1 MIEEYLQDAIQLVHE
16 SAFAYCHYITPNDVG
31 ATGGHQ
37 YGFTFAKPCYKMF
50 FDEPGVKGSNKDK
63 YVKVDWQKG
72 LTMTES
78 RAIYYGVGTRDE
90 YRLTR
95 FGKGFEFLR
104 EDYIGSLQ
112 IMTKNHDG
120 EYFAY
125 ILSYQDNIESF
136 MDAFSLDVTKGNQI
150 IDKAASISPDKRL
163 EQDFMLFINSHTD
176 FPDTIEM
183 ASFVRK
189 CVMAAKGY
197 TERIV
202 SEKADNI
209 ILEWTDA
216 EYQLFRG
223 LEEKIYRSVFTKPFK
238 NCQSLV
244 EFSNSILNRRKS
256 RAGKSLEHHLAEIF
270 TASHL
275 RFEEQVITENK
286 KKPDFIFPDGQS
298 YHNFK
303 FPSDKLTMLGAKTT
317 CKDRW
322 RQVLNEADR
331 IPNKH
336 LFTLQRGVSRNQ
348 LQEMKDERLTL
359 VVPQKNI
366 PLFLPEFHE
375 NIMCLSDFIGM
386 VRERQSQFR
395 CHP

>member
-1 MIEEYLQDAIQLVHE
+1 MSMMDENLQEAIQLVHN
-16 SAFAYCHYITPNDVG
+16 SVYAYCHYITPNDVG

-50 FDEPGVKGSNKDK
+50 FDEPGVKGSTKENF
-63 YVKVDWQKG
+63 VEVNWQNGYKK
-72 LTMTES
+72 TQS
-78 RAIYYGVGTRDE
+78 RAIYYGVGTRNE

-95 FGKGFEFLR
+95 FGRGFEFLC

-112 IMTKNHDG
+112 IMTRNEDG

-125 ILSYQDNIESF
+125 VLSDQDNIENF
-136 MDAFSLDVTKGNQI
+136 MNVFSLDVTKGNQEI
-150 IDKAASISPDKRL
+150 EKSEEISPDEKL
-163 EQDFMLFINSHTD
+163 KHAFMEFIENHVD
-176 FPDTIEM
+176 FPDTREM
-183 ASFVRK
+183 ASFV
-189 CVMAAKGY
+189 CQSVINAKRY
-197 TERIV
+197 TEKSI
-202 SEKADNI
+202 SEKADTI

-223 LEEKIYRSVFTKPFK
+223 LEEKIYRPIFIRPFD
-238 NCQSLV
+238 NCQSLID
-244 EFSNSILNRRKS
+244 FSNSILNRRKS

-270 TASHL
+270 SASHIK
-275 RFEEQVITENK
+275 FEEQVVTENK
-286 KKPDFIFPDGQS
+286 KTPDFIFPDGES
-298 YHNFK
+298 YHDFM

-322 RQVLNEADR
+322 RQVLNEANR

-348 LQEMKDERLTL
+348 LQEMKDEHITL
-359 VVPQKNI
+359 VVPKDNKS
-366 PLFLPEFHE
+366 LFLPEFHD

-386 VRERQSQFR
+386 VRERQNS
-395 CHP
+395 

>member
-1 MIEEYLQDAIQLVHE
+1 MIEENLQDAIQLVYE
-16 SAFAYCHYITPNDVG
+16 SVYAYCHYITPNDVG

-37 YGFTFAKPCYKMF
+37 CGFTFAKPCYLMF
-50 FDEPGVKGSNKDK
+50 FDEPGVKGSNKENF
-63 YVKVDWQKG
+63 VEIDWQKG
-72 LTMTES
+72 LIKTQS
-78 RAIYYGVGTRDE
+78 RAIYYGTGTRNE

-95 FGKGFEFLR
+95 FGTGFEFLR

-112 IMTKNHDG
+112 IMTKNQEGD
-120 EYFAY
+120 YYAY
-125 ILSYQDNIESF
+125 VLSDQDNIENF

-150 IDKAASISPDKRL
+150 IEKSATLSPDEKL
-163 EQDFMLFINSHTD
+163 KEDFVNFINCHAD

-189 CVMAAKGY
+189 CVIAANQY
-197 TERIV
+197 TEKKI
-202 SEKADNI
+202 ADDADHI
-209 ILEWTDA
+209 ILKWTDA

-223 LEEKIYRSVFTKPFK
+223 LEEKIYRPVFSRPFD
-238 NCQSLV
+238 NCQDLV
-244 EFSNSILNRRKS
+244 EFANSILNRRKS

-275 RFEEQVITENK
+275 RFEEQVVTENN
-286 KKPDFIFPDGQS
+286 KKPDFIFPDWAS
-298 YHNFK
+298 YHNIL
-303 FPSDKLTMLGAKTT
+303 FPAEKLTMLGAKTT

-322 RQVLNEADR
+322 RQVLNEANK

-359 VVPQKNI
+359 VVPKDNKK
-366 PLFLPEFHE
+366 LFLPEFHD

-386 VRERQSQFR
+386 VRERQS
-395 CHP
+395 

>member
-1 MIEEYLQDAIQLVHE
+1 MIEENLQDAIQLVHE
-16 SAFAYCHYITPNDVG
+16 SEFAYCHYITPNDVG

-50 FDEPGVKGSNKDK
+50 FKEPGVKGSNKENF
-63 YVKVDWQKG
+63 VDVNWQKG
-72 LTMTES
+72 LTKTHS
-78 RAIYYGVGTRDE
+78 RAIYYGVGTRNE

-95 FGKGFEFLR
+95 FGNGFEFLR

-112 IMTKNHDG
+112 IMTKNREG

-125 ILSYQDNIESF
+125 ILSDQDNIESF
-136 MDAFSLDVTKGNQI
+136 MDIFSLDVTKGNQLI
-150 IDKAASISPDKRL
+150 NKNGILSPNQRL
-163 EQDFMLFINSHTD
+163 RNDFLLFINNHTD

-189 CVMAAKGY
+189 CVIAAKGY
-197 TERIV
+197 TEHII
-202 SEKADNI
+202 SEKADSI

-216 EYQLFRG
+216 EYMLFRE
-223 LEEKIYRSVFTKPFK
+223 LEEKLYRPFFTKPFE

-244 EFSNSILNRRKS
+244 DFSNTILNRRKS

-270 TASHL
+270 IASHL
-275 RFEEQVITENK
+275 KFEEQVITENN

-298 YHNFK
+298 YHNFM
-303 FPSDKLTMLGAKTT
+303 FPTDKLTMLGAKTT

-336 LFTLQRGVSRNQ
+336 LFTLQRGVTRNQ
-348 LQEMKDERLTL
+348 LQEMKDEHLTL
-359 VVPQKNI
+359 VVPKENKA
-366 PLFLPEFHE
+366 LFLPEFHD

-386 VRERQSQFR
+386 VRERQS
-395 CHP
+395 

>member
-1 MIEEYLQDAIQLVHE
+1 MIEENLQDAIQLVHE
-16 SAFAYCHYITPNDVG
+16 ASYAYCHYITPNDVG

-37 YGFTFAKPCYKMF
+37 CGFTFAKPCYKMF
-50 FDEPGVKGSNKDK
+50 FDAPGEKGSNKETF
-63 YVKVDWQKG
+63 VEVDWQKG
-72 LTMTES
+72 LIKTNS

-95 FGKGFEFLR
+95 FGRDFEFMR

-112 IMTKNHDG
+112 IMTRSLGG
-120 EYFAY
+120 EYYAY
-125 ILSYQDNIESF
+125 VLSEQDNIESF
-136 MDAFSLDVTKGNQI
+136 MDAFSLDVTKGNQV
-150 IDKAASISPDKRL
+150 IDKSASIAPDDIL
-163 EQDFMLFINSHTD
+163 QHDFTSFIDSHTD

-189 CVMAAKGY
+189 CVIAAKGY
-197 TERIV
+197 TESAV
-202 SEKADNI
+202 SEKADSV

-216 EYQLFRG
+216 EYKLFCG
-223 LEEKIYRSVFTKPFK
+223 LEEKIYRPMFTKPFES
-238 NCQSLV
+238 CQSLV
-244 EFSNSILNRRKS
+244 DFSNSILNRRKS

-275 RFEEQVITENK
+275 KFEEQVITENK

-298 YHNFK
+298 YHNFM

-322 RQVLNEADR
+322 RQVLNEANR

-336 LFTLQRGVSRNQ
+336 LFTLQRGVTRNQ
-348 LQEMKDERLTL
+348 LQEMKDEHLTL
-359 VVPQKNI
+359 VVPKENKK
-366 PLFLPEFHE
+366 LFLPEFHD

-386 VRERQSQFR
+386 VRERQN
-395 CHP
+395 

>member
-16 SAFAYCHYITPNDVG
+16 SAYAYCHYITPNDVG
-31 ATGGHQ
+31 ATGSHQ
-37 YGFTFAKPCYKMF
+37 YGFTFAKPLYKMF
-50 FDEPGVKGSNKDK
+50 FDEPGMRGSNKENF
-63 YVKVDWQKG
+63 VKVDWQKG
-72 LTMTES
+72 LIKTES

-104 EDYIGSLQ
+104 EEYIGSLQ
-112 IMTKNHDG
+112 IMTKTYEG
-120 EYFAY
+120 KYFAY
-125 ILSYQDNIESF
+125 VLSDQDNIESF
-136 MDAFSLDVTKGNQI
+136 MDSFSLDVTRGNQL
-150 IDKAASISPDKRL
+150 IDKTASITPDQKL
-163 EQDFMLFINSHTD
+163 EKDFMEFINSHTD

-189 CVMAAKGY
+189 CVTAANGY

-202 SEKADNI
+202 SEKADKI

-216 EYQLFRG
+216 EYMLFRG
-223 LEEKIYRSVFTKPFK
+223 LEEKIYRPVFTKPFE

-256 RAGKSLEHHLAEIF
+256 RAGKSLEHHLADIF

-275 RFEEQVITENK
+275 KFEEQVITENK

-298 YHNFK
+298 YHNFM

-322 RQVLNEADR
+322 RQVLNEANR

-336 LFTLQRGVSRNQ
+336 LFTLQRGVTRNQ
-348 LQEMKDERLTL
+348 LQEMRDEHLTL
-359 VVPQKNI
+359 VVPKDNKS
-366 PLFLPEFHE
+366 LFLPEFHD

-386 VRERQSQFR
+386 VRERQN
-395 CHP
+395 

>member
-1 MIEEYLQDAIQLVHE
+1 MIEENLQDAIQLVHD
-16 SAFAYCHYITPNDVG
+16 SVFAYCHYITPNDVG
-31 ATGGHQ
+31 KTGSHQ

-50 FDEPGVKGSNKDK
+50 FDEPGVKGEQKDNFIEIN
-63 YVKVDWQKG
+63 WQNGQIK
-72 LTMTES
+72 TQS
-78 RAIYYGVGTRDE
+78 RAIYYGDKTRNE
-90 YRLTR
+90 YRITR
-95 FGKGFEFLR
+95 FGRGFEFLR
-104 EDYIGSLQ
+104 EEYIGSLQ
-112 IMTKNHDG
+112 VMTRNDEGK
-120 EYFAY
+120 YFAY
-125 ILSYQDNIESF
+125 VLSEQDNIEDF
-136 MDAFSLDVTKGNQI
+136 MDVYSLDITKGNQL
-150 IDKAASISPDKRL
+150 IDNSATITPD
-163 EQDFMLFINSHTD
+163 QMLKDAFVTFINCHVN
-176 FPDTIEM
+176 FPDTVEM

-189 CVMAAKGY
+189 CVIEAKRY
-197 TERIV
+197 TTQQI
-202 SEKADNI
+202 SDKADDV

-223 LEEKIYRSVFTKPFK
+223 LEEKIYRPIFTQPFE

-275 RFEEQVITENK
+275 KFEEQVVTENK

-298 YHNFK
+298 YHNYL

-336 LFTLQRGVSRNQ
+336 LFTLQRGVTRNQ
-348 LQEMKDERLTL
+348 LQEMKDEHLTL
-359 VVPQKNI
+359 VVPKENKS
-366 PLFLPEFHE
+366 LFLQEFHD
-375 NIMCLSDFIGM
+375 NIMSLSDFIGM
-386 VRERQSQFR
+386 VRERQS
-395 CHP
+395 